1 MPTGFKKMDLPV
13 VRFDLV
19 KAVGKDC
26 DDDDAEDLNEFTIHP
41 EGEQLRTYHEAAVMF
56 QIVDIHPC
64 DFSFLPLTEWANK
77 MGDLTVS
84 SRVQIPLRLAWSIS
98 VHKSQG

>member
-19 KAVGKDC
+19 KAVGKDG

-41 EGEQLRTYHEAAVMF
+41 EGEQQRTNHEAAV
-56 QIVDIHPC
+56 
-64 DFSFLPLTEWANK
+64 
-77 MGDLTVS
+77 
-84 SRVQIPLRLAWSIS
+84 
-98 VHKSQG
+98 

>member
-19 KAVGKDC
+19 KAVGKD
-26 DDDDAEDLNEFTIHP
+26 DDDGDAEDLNEFTIHP
-41 EGEQLRTYHEAAVMF
+41 EGEQLRTNHEAAVQF
-56 QIVDIHPC
+56 QVVESHPG
-64 DFSFLPLTEWANK
+64 DFLLLLSTEWGNK
-77 MGDLTVS
+77 MGDQTVS